1 MSKTVGK
8 GWQER
13 LLGSGLEDNLY
24 NLLSRIREEC
34 KGKYVLFP
42 KKKLL
47 GACGGETVTEE
58 ELNVYIDSLAA
69 AGYLDKKYAD
79 NDVVLLKPLGKS
91 LTASRDEKPAPQEVI
106 SVTDGGTMSEFL
118 RFIIAFLG
126 GFSGALAGMV
136 VFALLC

>member
-1 MSKTVGK
+1 M
-8 GWQER
+8 
-13 LLGSGLEDNLY
+13 LGSVLEDNLY
-24 NLLSRIREEC
+24 NLLSRVREEC

-47 GACGGETVTEE
+47 GACGGEPVTEE

-91 LTASRDEKPAPQEVI
+91 LTASRDEKPVPQEI
-106 SVTDGGTMSEFL
+106 LPSADGGGTMSEFL

-126 GFSGALAGMV
+126 GFSGALAGMA

>member
-1 MSKTVGK
+1 M
-8 GWQER
+8 
-13 LLGSGLEDNLY
+13 EDNLY
-24 NLLSRIREEC
+24 NLLSHISEEC

-91 LTASRDEKPAPQEVI
+91 LTASRDENPAPHEVFPAP
-106 SVTDGGTMSEFL
+106 DGGGTVSEFL
-118 RFIIAFLG
+118 RLIIAFLG
-126 GFSGALAGMV
+126 GFSGALAGMA

>member
-1 MSKTVGK
+1 M
-8 GWQER
+8 
-13 LLGSGLEDNLY
+13 
-24 NLLSRIREEC
+24 
-34 KGKYVLFP
+34 LFP

-106 SVTDGGTMSEFL
+106 SVTDGGTMNEFL

-126 GFSGALAGMV
+126 GFSGAFAGMA

>member
-1 MSKTVGK
+1 M
-8 GWQER
+8 R

-91 LTASRDEKPAPQEVI
+91 LTASRDGKPAPQEV
-106 SVTDGGTMSEFL
+106 STVSDGGGTMSEIL

-126 GFSGALAGMV
+126 GFSGALAGMA

>member
-1 MSKTVGK
+1 M
-8 GWQER
+8 
-13 LLGSGLEDNLY
+13 EDNLY
-24 NLLSRIREEC
+24 NLLSHISEEC

-91 LTASRDEKPAPQEVI
+91 LTATRDESPAPHEVFPAP
-106 SVTDGGTMSEFL
+106 DGGGTVSEFL

-126 GFSGALAGMV
+126 GFSGALAGMA

>member
-1 MSKTVGK
+1 M
-8 GWQER
+8 R

-91 LTASRDEKPAPQEVI
+91 LTASRDEKPAPQEV
-106 SVTDGGTMSEFL
+106 SPAPDGGGTMSEFL

-126 GFSGALAGMV
+126 GFSGALAGMA

>member
-1 MSKTVGK
+1 M
-8 GWQER
+8 R

-47 GACGGETVTEE
+47 DACGGETVTEE

-91 LTASRDEKPAPQEVI
+91 LTASRDEKPVPQEVI
-106 SVTDGGTMSEFL
+106 TVSDGGGTMSEFL

-126 GFSGALAGMV
+126 GFSGALAGMA

>member
-1 MSKTVGK
+1 M
-8 GWQER
+8 
-13 LLGSGLEDNLY
+13 EDNLY

-69 AGYLDKKYAD
+69 AGYLDTKYAD

-91 LTASRDEKPAPQEVI
+91 LTASRDEKPAPQEVTAV
-106 SVTDGGTMSEFL
+106 SDGGGTMSEFL

-126 GFSGALAGMV
+126 GFSGALAGMA

>member
-1 MSKTVGK
+1 M
-8 GWQER
+8 
-13 LLGSGLEDNLY
+13 EDNLY
-24 NLLSRIREEC
+24 NLLSRIRDEC

-91 LTASRDEKPAPQEVI
+91 LTASRDEKPAPQEVTAV
-106 SVTDGGTMSEFL
+106 SDGGGTMSEFL

-126 GFSGALAGMV
+126 GFSGALAGMA

>member
-1 MSKTVGK
+1 M
-8 GWQER
+8 
-13 LLGSGLEDNLY
+13 EDNLY

-42 KKKLL
+42 KKELL

-91 LTASRDEKPAPQEVI
+91 LTASRDEKPAPREVI
-106 SVTDGGTMSEFL
+106 SVPDGGGTASEFL
-118 RFIIAFLG
+118 RFMIAFLG
-126 GFSGALAGMV
+126 GFSGALAGTA

>member
-1 MSKTVGK
+1 M
-8 GWQER
+8 
-13 LLGSGLEDNLY
+13 EDNLY
-24 NLLSRIREEC
+24 NLLSHISEEC

-91 LTASRDEKPAPQEVI
+91 LTASRDENPAPQEVFPAP
-106 SVTDGGTMSEFL
+106 DGGGTVSEFL

-126 GFSGALAGMV
+126 GFSGALAGMA

>member
-1 MSKTVGK
+1 M
-8 GWQER
+8 R

-24 NLLSRIREEC
+24 NLLSRVREEC

-47 GACGGETVTEE
+47 GACGETVTEE

-91 LTASRDEKPAPQEVI
+91 LTASRDEKPAPQEV
-106 SVTDGGTMSEFL
+106 SPAQDGGGIMSEFL

-126 GFSGALAGMV
+126 GFSGALAGMA